1 MRTRWRWAALLVA
14 LLMVGATHCPALV
27 SADTSRR
34 LAERGPSALLVG
46 ALFTV
51 SSPPSMLISAVRRQS
66 TQLSGCRLMH
76 GLTMLAAS
84 PVLVPAGLLMA
95 PLHPRELPAAWFD
108 GVVDAFQEDYCTR
121 PLSSVLP

>member
-1 MRTRWRWAALLVA
+1 MRGRWRWAALLVA
-14 LLMVGATHCPALV
+14 VAVV
-27 SADTSRR
+27 SAAVVNADTARR

-51 SSPPSMLISAVRRQS
+51 SSPPGMLLGAVRGNS
-66 TQLSGCRLMH
+66 TRLSGCRLAH
-76 GLTMLAAS
+76 GVTMLAAS

-95 PLHPRELPAAWFD
+95 PLHPRHVPGAWFD

-121 PLSSVLP
+121 PMSSLLP